1 VNLAEVALTFGHAE
15 EIRFW
20 PGRRAGHGDCIGGSG
35 NRTSDPEEGI
45 SMQILVVDDS
55 KAMRSIV
62 MRAVRQ
68 AGYDT
73 VAFVEATNGAEALK
87 MIRATPPDLVMA
99 DWNMPEMSGIELLKT
114 LRAEGNQIKMGFVT
128 SESDP
133 AMRDMAFQSGA
144 LFMITK
150 PFTPD
155 SLKAVLAPVMA

>member
-1 VNLAEVALTFGHAE
+1 
-15 EIRFW
+15 
-20 PGRRAGHGDCIGGSG
+20 
-35 NRTSDPEEGI
+35 
-45 SMQILVVDDS
+45 MQIMVVDDS

-68 AGYDT
+68 AGYES

-87 MIRATPPDLVMA
+87 AIRAAPPDLVLA

-114 LRAEGNQIKMGFVT
+114 LRAEGNLIKLGFVT

-133 AMRDMAFQSGA
+133 SMRDLAFQSGA
-144 LFMITK
+144 SFMITK

-155 SLKAVLAPVMA
+155 AIKAVLGPVMT

>member
-1 VNLAEVALTFGHAE
+1 MARRRKSRSGLDVPRGTQPALEA
-15 EIRFW
+15 RLV
-20 PGRRAGHGDCIGGSG
+20 RD
-35 NRTSDPEEGI
+35 EGI

-68 AGYDT
+68 AGFDSVT
-73 VAFVEATNGAEALK
+73 FVEAVNGAEALK
-87 MIRATPPDLVMA
+87 LIRVTPPDLVLA
-99 DWNMPEMSGIELLKT
+99 DWNMPELSGIELLKA
-114 LRAEGNQIKMGFVT
+114 LRAEGNQVRVGFVT

-133 AMRDMAFQSGA
+133 AMRDLAFQSGA

-155 SLKAVLAPVMA
+155 VLKSTLAPVMA